1 MDDWLILQN
10 FYNGLTL
17 MSRDHLDAAAGG
29 AFFSK
34 TVQGAVELIEKMVS
48 NIGWSEER
56 LQTRQRG
63 IHTVKETELLAAKLD
78 LLMKRLD
85 DHEKW
90 PQGTVKALD
99 SHVTCEVCGNTGHSG
114 NNCPETREEAMY
126 MGNNKGYR
134 PQGGQG
140 GTNHAHIIKEVTTT
154 VVFLTNRP

>member
-10 FYNGLTL
+10 FYNGLTP

-34 TVQGAVELIEKMVS
+34 MIQGAVNLIEKMVS
-48 NIGWSEER
+48 NMGWSEKR

-85 DHEKW
+85 DHEK
-90 PQGTVKALD
+90 
-99 SHVTCEVCGNTGHSG
+99 
-114 NNCPETREEAMY
+114 
-126 MGNNKGYR
+126 R
-134 PQGGQG
+134 P
-140 GTNHAHIIKEVTTT
+140 
-154 VVFLTNRP
+154 